1 MPEGADTSEWLA
13 PGEPE
18 SGGKAKT
25 PSNGERDE
33 RPSAAVEAARRGA
46 EERAT
51 AEILAL
57 EEDLERE
64 RKKAANSLR
73 EVERRLEEAE
83 SRATE
88 GETTE
93 ALRREIERLE
103 GETEDRGRTAVQEAR
118 REAEQRVR
126 SELAEGARN
135 DVEVTAEI
143 ERRVRSL
150 AGRQTHCHHS

>member
-18 SGGKAKT
+18 SGGKAKK

-33 RPSAAVEAARRGA
+33 RLSEAVEAARRGA

-51 AEILAL
+51 AEIFAL

-64 RKKAANSLR
+64 RKKAAKSLR

-88 GETTE
+88 GETT
-93 ALRREIERLE
+93 
-103 GETEDRGRTAVQEAR
+103 
-118 REAEQRVR
+118 
-126 SELAEGARN
+126 
-135 DVEVTAEI
+135 
-143 ERRVRSL
+143 
-150 AGRQTHCHHS
+150 